1 MYDLEKLMTEHPTHP
16 RQIWL
21 GLQHE
26 KKARRY
32 WAQRNG
38 EIQEP
43 TGLDDNKMITLLQ
56 ASHSFLVSMET
67 IRRWIRLGN
76 ITTEKVKGRRLVDQE
91 ELEAW
96 VNLSYK
102 TSYHL
107 VSQKKAST
115 ITDEIERK
123 AV

>member
-16 RQIWL
+16 HQIWL
-21 GLQHE
+21 GLQHD

-32 WAQRNG
+32 WEQRNAQI
-38 EIQEP
+38 EEP
-43 TGLDDNKMITLLQ
+43 KNDGDSGMITLLH
-56 ASHSFLVSMET
+56 ASHSYNCSIET

-76 ITTEKVKGRRLVDQE
+76 ITTEKVKGRRLVNQE
-91 ELEAW
+91 ELETW
-96 VNLSYK
+96 VNQSYK

-107 VSQKKAST
+107 VSQ
-115 ITDEIERK
+115 RK